1 MMFVKLAY
9 KQPDQKIEDE
19 STYFTVPFVDGKSEI
34 TTDMQFATS
43 VGLFGMILRDNENKG
58 SGDLAKVLTLAKAG
72 KGADGK
78 GQRAEFIQ
86 LVEKCIEKE

>member
-34 TTDMQFATS
+34 TTDIQFATS
-43 VGLFGMILRDNENKG
+43 VGLFGMVLRDSENKG
-58 SGDLAKVLTLAKAG
+58 NGDLAKVLSLAKSG
-72 KGADGK
+72 KGTDGK